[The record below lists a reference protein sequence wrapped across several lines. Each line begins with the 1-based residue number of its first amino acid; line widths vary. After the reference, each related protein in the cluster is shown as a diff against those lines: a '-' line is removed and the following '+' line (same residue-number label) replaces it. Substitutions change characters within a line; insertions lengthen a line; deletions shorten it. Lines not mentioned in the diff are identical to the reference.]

1 MSDPSDHVC
10 KSANNHIRS
19 HNKAMPNKSYVS
31 RMQWVLFTLN
41 KNVNHDQTHA
51 TYTIKNSL
59 LDYYDR
65 EGIYCRSH

>member
-1 MSDPSDHVC
+1 
-10 KSANNHIRS
+10 
-19 HNKAMPNKSYVS
+19 MPNKSYVS